1 MLVVVVLLLLLVV
14 HQDLET
20 HDEALALAPAVGS
33 DHGGRAH
40 DADAAVVVVDDG
52 GATLL
57 PEVEDA
63 LPSREHGGEKRGGE
77 EGGRGPRRLLT

>member
-1 MLVVVVLLLLLVV
+1 
-14 HQDLET
+14 
-20 HDEALALAPAVGS
+20 
-33 DHGGRAH
+33 
-40 DADAAVVVVDDG
+40 VVVVDDG